1 MGAAPHSGLWGRH
14 RECDT
19 FDRLLK
25 VIRAGESR
33 SLVILGEAGVGK
45 SALLEY
51 LVQHAA
57 DCRVLSA
64 TGVQSEM
71 ELPFAALH
79 QLCLPLLGS
88 LDRVP
93 ELQRDALG
101 TAFGLRAGPAPDR
114 FLVGLAVLGLLAAG
128 AEERPLI
135 CVIDDAQW
143 LDQESTRVLAFVA
156 RRLLAESVACVFAAR
171 TSEVAEQLTE
181 LPTMEVGG
189 LRDDDA
195 RELLRS
201 AVRGRLDE
209 RVCQQI
215 VAEAR
220 GNPLALLE
228 LPRSLAP
235 DELAGGFGL
244 PGTRPLAGRIEDGF
258 QLRLETL
265 PPDARRLVLL
275 AAADPLGDPM
285 LVWRAADRLGIAGS
299 AAASAE
305 AADLVEFGTRIRF
318 RHPLARSAVY
328 RAALPAER
336 MRAHA
341 ALAEATDAAIDPDR
355 RAWHRAQAIVEP
367 DEDVAAELEL
377 SAGRAQARGGLA
389 AAAAFL
395 RRAVA
400 LTPDAE
406 RRAKRALAAAWA
418 QHEAGAPEAA
428 QQLLV
433 TALNG
438 PLDEGGRARSF
449 LLQAEIAFTTDH
461 GSLAP
466 LMLLDAAKLL
476 EPLDAALAR
485 ETYLQAVSAALF
497 AGTLLAQG
505 AGPVDIAAA
514 ARAAL
519 PSSGASRAA
528 DLLLDALTRLLTED
542 THAATPALRRAVR
555 AFTDDGISA
564 EEELRWLWLAFITAV
579 ARWDEQACHKLA
591 DRHLRLAR
599 STGALAVLPL
609 ALMSR
614 ITMHLFEGELAEAE
628 SLADEVS
635 TITAAT
641 GARITNYGA
650 LQLAAWRGQQA
661 EITRL
666 VHASADGA
674 TTRGEGVRQTVV
686 DWTTALLYNGLGRYD
701 EALAA
706 AQRASSSPHAPGAAP
721 QWAPAELVEAAA
733 HCGRIELAQAALDQL
748 TKSTQACESDWAAG
762 IQARSRALVSDGW
775 EAERLFGEAID
786 RLGRTR
792 LRPDL
797 ARAHLLYG
805 EWLRRERRRLDA
817 RAHLRTAYE
826 EFVAM
831 GVEGFAERAAR
842 ELRATGET
850 ARKRTVDTG
859 NDLTP
864 REAQIAHLASEG
876 LTNPE
881 IGSRLFISPRT
892 VEYHLRK
899 VFAKTGIT
907 SRAALGTALF
917 GRRP

>member
-1 MGAAPHSGLWGRH
+1 MGAAPRSGLLGRH
-14 RECDT
+14 RECGT
-19 FDRLLK
+19 FDRL
-25 VIRAGESR
+25 VEAIRAGESR
-33 SLVILGEAGVGK
+33 SLVVLGEAGVGK

-51 LVQHAA
+51 LVQRAA
-57 DCRVLSA
+57 DCRVVSA

-79 QLCLPLLGS
+79 QLCVPLLGS

-93 ELQRDALG
+93 ELQRDALS
-101 TAFGLRAGPAPDR
+101 TAFGLRTGPAPDR

-135 CVIDDAQW
+135 CLIDDAQW
-143 LDQESTRVLAFVA
+143 LDQESTRVLAFVS

-181 LPTMEVGG
+181 LPKMEIGG
-189 LRDDDA
+189 LRDEDA
-195 RELLRS
+195 RALLRS
-201 AVRGRLDE
+201 AVQGRLDE

-220 GNPLALLE
+220 GNPLALVE
-228 LPRSLAP
+228 LPRSLP
-235 DELAGGFGL
+235 HEELAGGFGF
-244 PGTRPLAGRIEDGF
+244 PGTRPLTGRIEDGF
-258 QLRLETL
+258 QRRLEAL
-265 PPDARRLVLL
+265 PPDARRLVLV
-275 AAADPLGDPM
+275 AAADPLGDPV
-285 LVWRAADRLGIAGS
+285 LVWRAADRLGIGGS
-299 AAASAE
+299 AAAAAE

-318 RHPLARSAVY
+318 RHPLVRSAVY

-341 ALAEATDAAIDPDR
+341 ALAEATDAEADPDR
-355 RAWHRAQAIVEP
+355 RAWHRAQSIVEP

-395 RRAVA
+395 QRAVA

-406 RRAKRALAAAWA
+406 HRAKRALAAAWA
-418 QHEAGAPEAA
+418 HHEAGAPEAA
-428 QQLLV
+428 QQLLA

-438 PLDEGGRARSF
+438 PLDEAERARSF
-449 LLQAEIAFTTDH
+449 LLQAEIAFSTDH

-476 EPLDAALAR
+476 EPLDAALSR

-497 AGTLLAQG
+497 AGTLAPG
-505 AGPVDIAAA
+505 AGPVDIAAT
-514 ARAAL
+514 AREAM
-519 PSSGASRAA
+519 PSSDLSRAA
-528 DLLLDALTRLLTED
+528 DLLLDAVTRLLTED
-542 THAATPALRRAVR
+542 TGAATPALRRAVR
-555 AFTDDGISA
+555 VFTEDGVSA

-579 ARWDEQACHKLA
+579 ARWDEQACVKLA

-609 ALMSR
+609 ALLSR

-641 GARITNYGA
+641 GAQITNYGA
-650 LQLAAWRGQQA
+650 LQLAAWRGQEA

-666 VHASADGA
+666 TLASADGA
-674 TTRGEGVRQTVV
+674 ATRGEGVRQTVV

-701 EALAA
+701 DALEA
-706 AQRASSSPHAPGAAP
+706 AQRASSSPPAPGAAP
-721 QWAPAELVEAAA
+721 QWAPTELVEAATHA
-733 HCGRIELAQAALDQL
+733 GRIRLARQALEQL

-762 IQARSRALVSDGW
+762 IQARSRALLSDGE

-786 RLGRTR
+786 RLGRSR

-797 ARAHLLYG
+797 ARTHLLYG

-831 GVEGFAERAAR
+831 GIEGFAERAAR

-850 ARKRTVDTG
+850 ARKRTVETG
-859 NDLTP
+859 SDLTP

-899 VFAKTGIT
+899 VFAKTGVT